1 MNNWVSYQNG
11 NYSVHINTMN
21 GTKIR
26 KNDLD
31 YFEPEWPESADIKI
45 TNCCKHGCSMC
56 FPENTYIVMS
66 DDVVKPIQDIKI
78 GDNVL
83 SYDINSNRVVS
94 NNVKQLFKNP
104 FKGELIVLQFE
115 DNSVV
120 KCTPNHKILTN
131 AGFKQASELT
141 PEDEIISI

>member
-11 NYSVHINTMN
+11 NYTVYINTTN

-31 YFEPEWPESADIKI
+31 YFEAEFPESFDLKI
-45 TNCCKHGCSMC
+45 TNCCKHGCKMC

-83 SYDINSNRVVS
+83 SYDINSNRIVS

-104 FKGELIVLQFE
+104 FKGELVVLQFE

-120 KCTPNHKILTN
+120 KCTPNHKILTKV
-131 AGFKQASELT
+131 GFKQASELT
-141 PEDEIISI
+141 LEDEIISI

>member
-11 NYSVHINTMN
+11 NYTVYINTTN

-31 YFEPEWPESADIKI
+31 YFDPEWPESADIKI

-83 SYDINSNRVVS
+83 SYDINSNLVVS

-104 FKGELIVLQFE
+104 FKGELVVLQFE

-120 KCTPNHKILTN
+120 KCTPNHKILTKS
-131 AGFKQASELT
+131 GFKQASELT
-141 PEDEIISI
+141 LEDEIISI